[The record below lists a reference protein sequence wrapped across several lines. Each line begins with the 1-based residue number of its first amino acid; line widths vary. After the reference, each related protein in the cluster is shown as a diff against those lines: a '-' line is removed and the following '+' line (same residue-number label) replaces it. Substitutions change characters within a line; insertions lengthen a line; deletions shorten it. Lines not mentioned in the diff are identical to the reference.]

1 MYALNHDA
9 KVGISEASSEAMNV
23 VAEQRKM
30 LDGIKADAARLGEKD
45 ATKDDHFLQVAGSVV
60 IFARRPCGAIRE
72 GSAHLQA
79 VKAKIP

>member
-45 ATKDDHFLQVAGSVV
+45 ATKDDHFLQVAGSDSVWSE
-60 IFARRPCGAIRE
+60 F
-72 GSAHLQA
+72 
-79 VKAKIP
+79 

>member
-1 MYALNHDA
+1 MMH

-45 ATKDDHFLQVAGSVV
+45 ATKDDHFLQVAGSDSVWSE
-60 IFARRPCGAIRE
+60 F
-72 GSAHLQA
+72 
-79 VKAKIP
+79 